1 MAEVISHPGTI
12 IDITP
17 EFTTVKFTAPP
28 ACSSCH
34 ASGFCGAS
42 ENEEKIIQIPT
53 TLGNWEIGQEVEVC
67 LKRGM
72 GFKAVWL
79 SYVIPLAVLLA
90 VLLLLVGAG
99 VKEWL
104 SGLLAIAATAV
115 YYLILWLFREK
126 LSNEYIFYIK
136 EKS

>member
-1 MAEVISHPGTI
+1 MAEVISHPGII

-17 EFTTVKFTAPP
+17 NFTTVKFTARP
-28 ACSSCH
+28 ACGSCH
-34 ASGFCGAS
+34 ASGFCNIS
-42 ENEEKIIQIPT
+42 DDEEKIIQIPT

-79 SYVIPLAVLLA
+79 SYVIPLAVLIA
-90 VLLLLVGAG
+90 TLLLLVSAG

-104 SGLLAIAATAV
+104 SGLLAIAAIGI

-126 LSNEYIFYIK
+126 LSNEYTFYIK
-136 EKS
+136 EKL

>member
-79 SYVIPLAVLLA
+79 SYVIPLAVCSQCFCCLS
-90 VLLLLVGAG
+90 GR

-104 SGLLAIAATAV
+104 SGLLAIVTAV
-115 YYLILWLFREK
+115 YYLLLWLFREK